1 MNTQLL
7 TVAIIMILA
16 GIASIATSSI
26 AIQAY
31 NKCNSPN
38 LKEEHPNNFN
48 YLVINLVLAILL
60 TLGGFGV
67 AYYARLVPSFSLD
80 AVASN
85 LDKAAGGL
93 FKFQ

>member
-1 MNTQLL
+1 MNSQLL

-31 NKCNSPN
+31 NECTSPS
-38 LKEEHPNNFN
+38 LKEVYPKNFN
-48 YLVINLVLAILL
+48 YLVVNLVLAILL

-67 AYYARLVPSFSLD
+67 AYYSRLVPSFSID
-80 AVASN
+80 SVIGD
-85 LDKAAGGL
+85 LDKAAGGV
-93 FKFQ
+93 FKFK